1 VRGTIPVEAG
11 DDPLALYR
19 DRIMYTLAI
28 AAVVFLV
35 PFSINAFVQGNP
47 GLGVGILCG
56 VLVLGVDALAIYL
69 KKSPPIPMIL
79 LLVPMTIATGISLKV
94 QGFWG
99 ALWSYPTVLLF
110 TFALTRRMANVC
122 SVLLL
127 LGISSLVYYYI
138 GLAYTIRF
146 FMTLTLTIILA
157 NIVLSIIGDLHRR
170 LMAQATVDPLTG
182 AFNRRHMERC
192 VGEAIERQRRTTAPS
207 SVLLIDIDHFKRIN
221 DQLGHAK
228 GDSVLTAIVALVRK
242 RARKLD
248 LLFRIGGEEFMLLLP
263 DTREPDADAL
273 AGQLCASIAGSP
285 LLEGQQVTAS
295 IGVSELR
302 AAESM
307 DSWMKRADDA
317 MYAAKKAGRN
327 RVVCAGAV

>member
-35 PFSINAFVQGNP
+35 PFSVNAFVQGNP

-56 VLVLGVDALAIYL
+56 VLVLGIDALAIYL
-69 KKSPPIPMIL
+69 KRSPPIPMIL

-110 TFALTRRMANVC
+110 TFALTRRMANVS

-221 DQLGHAK
+221 DQLGHAT
-228 GDSVLTAIVALVRK
+228 GDSVLTAIVSLIRK

-263 DTREPDADAL
+263 DTREADAEAL

-327 RVVCAGAV
+327 RVVCAGAI